1 VLGNEF
7 CIQVE
12 ARCFGDKEWMWVTMV
27 YLSNDKSAKKEQWRF
42 LKDAQQ
48 NWGEVWAIAG
58 DWNDICSNEEKRGG
72 RQRSA
77 SSFNEFNA
85 FIAHMGMQE
94 LHQCGSFFT
103 WGNNRDGEGYIEE
116 RLDKIFVSLGWMQQ
130 LPGTRASNLNGA
142 DTNISDFNWVPGI
155 RVGQPRIRISGLE
168 VNLKVKDLLSNGG
181 TTWDQTLVKALFEE
195 EDAAKIMLID
205 TLNPALPDRI
215 SCKFA
220 VKGNFSVSSLYSKM
234 IAGKVV

>member
-1 VLGNEF
+1 
-7 CIQVE
+7 
-12 ARCFGDKEWMWVTMV
+12 MWDIETEV
-27 YLSNDKSAKKEQWRF
+27 KQ
-42 LKDAQQ
+42 
-48 NWGEVWAIAG
+48 GEVWAIAG

-77 SSFNEFNA
+77 SSFSEFNA

-103 WGNNRDGEGYIEE
+103 WGNNRDGERYIEE

-130 LPGTRASNLNGA
+130 LPGTRASNLFRSS
-142 DTNISDFNWVPGI
+142 SDHNVLFMETSEQSTEQKGRFIFNSEWTIKDGVSEAVLTGWQSQCEGTPMF
-155 RVGQPRIRISGLE
+155 RVKEKIKYTRMALLNWQKPPRIRISGLE

-220 VKGNFSVSSLYSKM
+220 VKGL
-234 IAGKVV
+234 